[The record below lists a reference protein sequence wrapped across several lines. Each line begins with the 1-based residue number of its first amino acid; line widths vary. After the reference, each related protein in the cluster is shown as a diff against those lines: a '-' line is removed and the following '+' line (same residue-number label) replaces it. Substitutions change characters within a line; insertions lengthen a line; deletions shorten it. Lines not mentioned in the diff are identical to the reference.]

1 MGRAAVCGEKGAD
14 AGVGVAV
21 EVVCADAVV
30 AAEEY
35 CAGKG
40 DGQDEPDKVFGGEP
54 RAVDV
59 EMSFV
64 GQAGERCGEGAG
76 HGGQSQV
83 VKRPSERG
91 EASDLADDKASE
103 LEHTGL
109 HDAVKELPGEGT
121 QLLVEWSDAE
131 RDDRALRPV
140 GVAHRRGDELLEQGR
155 LVGEVLVDGLL

>member
-14 AGVGVAV
+14 AGGGGAV
-21 EVVCADAVV
+21 EAVCADAVAV
-30 AAEEY
+30 AEGHGSVQRE
-35 CAGKG
+35 
-40 DGQDEPDKVFGGEP
+40 GQDEPDKVLGGEP

-109 HDAVKELPGEGT
+109 HDAVEELPGDGT
-121 QLLVEWSDAE
+121 QLLLA
-131 RDDRALRPV
+131 
-140 GVAHRRGDELLEQGR
+140 
-155 LVGEVLVDGLL
+155 